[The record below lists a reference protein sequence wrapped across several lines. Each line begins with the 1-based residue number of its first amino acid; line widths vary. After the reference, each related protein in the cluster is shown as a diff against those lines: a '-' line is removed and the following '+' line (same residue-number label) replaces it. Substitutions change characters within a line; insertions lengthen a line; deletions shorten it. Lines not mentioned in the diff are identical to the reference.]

1 MESIDT
7 YRAIQEFRDRSRGG
21 VRLGTETQPM
31 AVTCN
36 GAVLYPPQGHEVDC
50 TVLWARA
57 STAWATTQRRWE
69 SRLISFHFFGLART
83 LTMRQAIEAQR
94 RLALSQGG
102 PSAPNTQMPHTR
114 SGAIYNAEY
123 GR

>member
-1 MESIDT
+1 
-7 YRAIQEFRDRSRGG
+7 
-21 VRLGTETQPM
+21 M

-36 GAVLYPPQGHEVDC
+36 GAVLYC

-69 SRLISFHFFGLART
+69 SRLISFHFFGPART

-94 RLALSQGG
+94 RFALSQGE

-123 GR
+123 GMVWR